1 MKPPAVMAPPLMALL
16 MLAGAASARA
26 TASDHRGDEPV
37 PGETAEAC
45 TAGFAVGSE
54 AHDGNTIGAQTVDF
68 SKYPGQRFVSLSTN
82 EQTGITRLEG
92 LNDRGVAYTAQALH
106 AASQD
111 NPLGGAWTYFDENE
125 LYSFEW
131 IGAPA
136 SFWVK
141 GREALEHAN
150 SAREAIDHLVALAEK
165 GEIKHGVVGPLR
177 NTWWAHGNN
186 VHSPEL
192 QPYELH
198 PGGVERERRMEAL
211 LQERHYAGGSRKL
224 RIGAPFFFE
233 ALRENRDGIRRSL
246 AGDDDNISNTGYLI
260 RTILGIVMEISS
272 SHPAM
277 LSIRFESPNSPLFSP
292 HVPFFIGQGRIPPSW
307 QAGTTNRTLVF
318 QELMNA
324 VLYNLE
330 MADEVRSFWGS
341 FDDETAREV
350 YGFVLPKAKSL
361 LEKGDREAAREL
373 LYRYSNERCE
383 AAVTYAGQLIEV
395 VKQASVIPA
404 NTDPFSVDELL
415 K

>member
-1 MKPPAVMAPPLMALL
+1 
-16 MLAGAASARA
+16 MLVATTAQPA
-26 TASDHRGDEPV
+26 TASERPV
-37 PGETAEAC
+37 SEMDFGVTAEAC

-68 SKYPGQRFVSLSTN
+68 SKYTGQRFVSLTTN
-82 EQTGITRLEG
+82 EESGITRLEG

-111 NPLGGAWTYFDENE
+111 NPLGGAWTYFDKNE

-136 SFWVK
+136 TFWVK
-141 GREALEHAN
+141 GREALERAN

-165 GEIKHGVVGPLR
+165 GDIKHGVIGPLR

-192 QPYELH
+192 QPHELH

-211 LQERHYAGGSRKL
+211 LQERHYAGGSRKF

-233 ALRENRDGIRRSL
+233 ALRENRDGIRRGL

-260 RTILGIVMEISS
+260 RTILGVVMEIST
-272 SHPAM
+272 SHPEM

-292 HVPFFIGQGRIPPSW
+292 HVPFFIGQGSIPPSW
-307 QAGTTNRTLVF
+307 QAGTTNQTLVF

-324 VLYNLE
+324 VLYNLD
-330 MADEVRSFWGS
+330 MADEVRSFWES

-361 LEKGDREAAREL
+361 LKDGDREAAREL
-373 LYRYSNERCE
+373 LYRYSNQRCE
-383 AAVTYAGQLIEV
+383 AAVTYAQQLIEA
-395 VKQASVIPA
+395 VKKASVIRA
-404 NTDPFSVDELL
+404 NTEPFSVDALM